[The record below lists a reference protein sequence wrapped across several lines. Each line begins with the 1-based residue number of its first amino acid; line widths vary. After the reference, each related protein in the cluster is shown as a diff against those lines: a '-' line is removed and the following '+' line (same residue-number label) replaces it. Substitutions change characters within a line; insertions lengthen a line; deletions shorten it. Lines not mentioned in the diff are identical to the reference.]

1 MMMAMGATPS
11 NIRKIVLIESGI
23 LGLAGGVAGCLIG
36 YLIASYVN
44 SLAIA
49 LSSGPNFSV
58 VLTFIVDPRDL
69 LAFPLIT
76 LLLSVVAGVYPAH
89 QASKLDPVV
98 ALRG

>member
-1 MMMAMGATPS
+1 MAGPEDVALLDPDVIVVGA
-11 NIRKIVLIESGI
+11 
-23 LGLAGGVAGCLIG
+23 GVAGCLLG
-36 YLIASYVN
+36 YLIAAYVN

-49 LSSGPNFSV
+49 VSSGPRFSV
-58 VLTFIVDPRDL
+58 VLSLIVDPWDL

-76 LLLSVVAGVYPAH
+76 LILSVIAGVYPAH